1 MESYFNKRREKG
13 EKEFGF
19 GFCVF
24 FYRLWVL
31 FVFIKKIE
39 ESSLTFVWYIWMM
52 NFLFVSNI
60 FDIKIRLILKRKRKL
75 VVFSLVEYY
84 FFKLLSL
91 WFDHLISRF
100 FCQLFYSTRLNN
112 TVRKTGKIKLKQ
124 FFAQHSNYFIYIYSS
139 NCKLK
144 SWLLI

>member
-1 MESYFNKRREKG
+1 MVYSIVFRTRAEFLTIELLRVSISFEGNDTNEFYFNKRREK
-13 EKEFGF
+13 ELKWKRIRFWIL
-19 GFCVF
+19 CI

-39 ESSLTFVWYIWMM
+39 ESSLTFVWIWYIWMM

-100 FCQLFYSTRLNN
+100 FC
-112 TVRKTGKIKLKQ
+112 
-124 FFAQHSNYFIYIYSS
+124 
-139 NCKLK
+139 
-144 SWLLI
+144 